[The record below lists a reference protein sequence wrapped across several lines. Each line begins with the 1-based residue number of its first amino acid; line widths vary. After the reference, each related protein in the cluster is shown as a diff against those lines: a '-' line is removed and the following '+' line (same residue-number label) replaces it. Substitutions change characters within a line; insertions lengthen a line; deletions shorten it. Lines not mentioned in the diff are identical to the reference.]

1 LDLLLNISSPDF
13 FVLKNIH
20 IGKIVATFGV
30 KGELILLHA
39 LGKKTIFKKGDVLFI
54 EFTKNAPLPFFVEAS
69 KARTSEE
76 SLVLLESIT
85 NKETAHKFIGKKVW
99 VPEIDFKKLAAK
111 QSAISLLGM
120 LIVDNGKPL
129 AAIEEI
135 IEQPHQILVKITLQN
150 KEVLIPL
157 HEEVIVKADKKNN
170 QLHVILPDGLLDVY
184 LS

>member
-1 LDLLLNISSPDF
+1 MLLNISSPDF

-39 LGKKTIFKKGDVLFI
+39 LGKKTTFKKGDVLFI

-76 SLVLLESIT
+76 NLVLLESIT
-85 NKETAHKFIGKKVW
+85 SKETAHKFIGKKVW
-99 VPEIDFKKLAAK
+99 VPETDFKKLAAK

>member
-1 LDLLLNISSPDF
+1 MS
-13 FVLKNIH
+13 KQIH

-30 KGELILLHA
+30 KGEFILLHA
-39 LGKKTIFKKGDVLFI
+39 LGKKTTFKKGDVLFI

-85 NKETAHKFIGKKVW
+85 NKEAAHKFIGKRVW
-99 VPEIDFKKLAAK
+99 ISETDFKKLVAK

-135 IEQPHQILVKITLQN
+135 IEQPHQLLVKITLQN

>member
-1 LDLLLNISSPDF
+1 MLLNISSPDF

-20 IGKIVATFGV
+20 IGKIAATFGV

-39 LGKKTIFKKGDVLFI
+39 LGKKTTFKKADVLFI
-54 EFTKNAPLPFFVEAS
+54 EFTKNTPLPFFVEAS
-69 KARTSEE
+69 KARTAEE
-76 SLVLLESIT
+76 SLVLLENIT
-85 NKETAHKFIGKKVW
+85 TKEAAHKFIGKKVW
-99 VPEIDFKKLAAK
+99 IPETDFKKLAAK

-120 LIVDNGKPL
+120 MIVDDGKPL
-129 AAIEEI
+129 SVIEEI
-135 IEQPHQILVKITLQN
+135 IEQPHQLLVKITLQE

-157 HEEVIVKADKKNN
+157 HEETIIKADKKNN

>member
-1 LDLLLNISSPDF
+1 M
-13 FVLKNIH
+13 KNIH

-39 LGKKTIFKKGDVLFI
+39 LGKKTTFKKGDVLFI

-76 SLVLLESIT
+76 NLVLLESIT
-85 NKETAHKFIGKKVW
+85 SKETAHKFIGKKVW
-99 VPEIDFKKLAAK
+99 VPETDFKKLAAK